1 MEERKDKQK
10 ARRGGEFYYY
20 FEQLNCE
27 LGVGARGP
35 AIKMKCMHVSYMVK
49 TTEHLR
55 WCINMANKLF
65 CMYQDSP

>member
-55 WCINMANKLF
+55 
-65 CMYQDSP
+65 